1 MAIEKGSTVYL
12 KAELEGIRMIITEK
26 GNKGWICEWTEDD
39 IRYKKEILEDL
50 LTEEESGIYD
60 ILE

>member
-1 MAIEKGSTVYL
+1 MAMGIGSIVYL
-12 KAELEGIRMIITEK
+12 KAELEGMRMIITGK
-26 GNKGWICEWTEDD
+26 GSKGWICEWEDSG
-39 IRYKKEILEDL
+39 ISCKKEYPEDL

>member
-1 MAIEKGSTVYL
+1 
-12 KAELEGIRMIITEK
+12 MIITGK
-26 GNKGWICEWTEDD
+26 GSKGWICEWEDSG
-39 IRYKKEILEDL
+39 ISCKKEYPEDL

>member
-1 MAIEKGSTVYL
+1 MAMKIGSTVYL
-12 KAELEGIRMIITEK
+12 KAELEGIRMTITGK
-26 GNKGWICEWTEDD
+26 GNKGWICEWKEEG
-39 IRYKKEILEDL
+39 IQCKKEYPEDV